1 MTEAE
6 VRERLRGWIY
16 DRAKDKPE
24 QLDDSTPILET
35 GILSSLDIVD
45 MVLLIESV
53 RGSEVEA
60 ESLEPS
66 AFQDIDAIW
75 KAFFA
80 PS

>member
-6 VRERLRGWIY
+6 IRRELRQWIL
-16 DRAKDKPE
+16 DRAKDKPA
-24 QLDDSTPILET
+24 QLEDSTPILEL
-35 GILSSLDIVD
+35 GILSSLDVVEL
-45 MVLLIESV
+45 VLVIERL

-60 ESLEPS
+60 ESLEAS

-80 PS
+80 GA

>member
-6 VRERLRGWIY
+6 IRRELRQWIL
-16 DRAKDKPE
+16 DRAKDKPA
-24 QLDDSTPILET
+24 QLEDSTPILEL
-35 GILSSLDIVD
+35 GILSSLDVVEL
-45 MVLLIESV
+45 VLVIERL

-60 ESLEPS
+60 ESLEAS

-75 KAFFA
+75 KTFFA